1 MKNDI
6 LKTEL
11 INDKTIIIYEELDDN
26 RVSVI
31 MRYVKD
37 RRTVNVYLSIITK
50 EEYLEGNC
58 IRLNEDSTALALF
71 RNINN
76 VEVLERFFYLNNY
89 STVTPDFMDLAY
101 NDTFTNSKVNED
113 LILIKK

>member
-1 MKNDI
+1 MGNNI

-11 INDKTIIIYEELDDN
+11 INEKTIIIYEELDDN

-31 MRYVKD
+31 MRYVKN
-37 RRTVNVYLSIITK
+37 RRTVDVYLSIITK
-50 EEYLEGNC
+50 EEYLDGNC
-58 IRLNEDSTALALF
+58 VRINEDATALALF
-71 RNINN
+71 RNKNN
-76 VEVLERFFYLNNY
+76 EEVLERFFYLDNY

-101 NDTFTNSKVNED
+101 NDTFTNSRVNED